1 MRVGGCDDGVKKTSK
16 HTKQLTEQ
24 METCTKRGEK
34 KSKKKVTPRPTWLVS
49 CVTRELNPT
58 EKTASRKWGGWV
70 GGYKRTA
77 TQQRHTEETNNAP
90 LCCQRKTR
98 FWHGAMTAKSRSGG
112 LRFFGQCV
120 GEIFGLLQ
128 IPALFLV
135 LRKGCRRGYIYKKI
149 KIKIEKRRGK
159 EGNLK

>member
-16 HTKQLTEQ
+16 HTKRRLTEQ

-34 KSKKKVTPRPTWLVS
+34 KSKNNVTPRPTWLVS

-58 EKTASRKWGGWV
+58 EKTASRKWGG
-70 GGYKRTA
+70 GLQNDGDAETKR
-77 TQQRHTEETNNAP
+77 RRNAP
-90 LCCQRKTR
+90 LCCQRTTQ

-120 GEIFGLLQ
+120 GEIFGLLH
-128 IPALFLV
+128 IPVLFLV
-135 LRKGCRRGYIYKKI
+135 LRKGCKRGYIYEKKKTEI
-149 KIKIEKRRGK
+149 
-159 EGNLK
+159 